1 MDFLSICHFVLYFI
15 FAYFIK
21 DNFLLITIIGIVWEI
36 FEYTI
41 TNVPVTRD
49 FLIKHWPIPIKYW
62 NEKVKLKMEKT
73 ETGLIIPW
81 MTENLPLRI
90 EDLIFNSFGYFC
102 GMYVYSLK

>member
-41 TNVPVTRD
+41 TNVPVIRD
-49 FLIKHWPIPIKYW
+49 FLIKHWPLRKKWMRDNNNINVPW
-62 NEKVKLKMEKT
+62 KT
-73 ETGLIIPW
+73 EQIEDR
-81 MTENLPLRI
+81 M
-90 EDLIFNSFGYFC
+90 EDLIFNTLGYYC
-102 GMYVYSLK
+102 GNYYFNS